1 MKKFTSIIGFFVLS
15 SSLFAQDIDVEQTF
29 KKGEDLFNNQNYS
42 EALPYLEEAAN
53 HNNDEA
59 QFLLGKMYQLGL
71 GTEIDY
77 TKAVKNFE
85 KALTIR
91 EKALEPEHPST
102 VMTYYSLGVA
112 LYKSQQYEESKHYL
126 QKAYDIQEKVLGVD
140 HPDTIKTKD
149 YLDLVKKEMEQ

>member
-77 TKAVKNFE
+77 TKAVKWYEKSIVNE
-85 KALTIR
+85 NAKALNNLGLLIWGCCIFM
-91 EKALEPEHPST
+91 EKE
-102 VMTYYSLGVA
+102 
-112 LYKSQQYEESKHYL
+112 L
-126 QKAYDIQEKVLGVD
+126 QKIV
-140 HPDTIKTKD
+140 
-149 YLDLVKKEMEQ
+149 